1 MGAKGAKADPEG
13 ETAEEE
19 DALLGAE
26 GDEKQCDGCADHSPD
41 NAIETLRQDE
51 PALLRLRDDEN
62 GEQCPIRL
70 IEVEGEGN
78 EQGEEARGGGLGR
91 EYRSDPNRGR
101 AFAVLLEMMIS
112 AFRRRILDAVIGRG
126 AVLHRRRSAA
136 DGIPVDLSGRHVV
149 AGRLRRR
156 GSAQLRG

>member
-1 MGAKGAKADPEG
+1 MITKDSC
-13 ETAEEE
+13 T
-19 DALLGAE
+19 L
-26 GDEKQCDGCADHSPD
+26 
-41 NAIETLRQDE
+41 AIKTLRQDE

-62 GEQCPIRL
+62 GEQCPIGL

-91 EYRSDPNRGR
+91 EYRSDPSRGR
-101 AFAVLLEMMIS
+101 AFALVLRMMIS
-112 AFRRRILDAVIGRG
+112 AFRRRILSVVIGWA

-136 DGIPVDLSGRHVV
+136 DGITVDLSGRDVV

-156 GSAQLRG
+156 GSA